1 VFEAS
6 LDEEHESPDL
16 DRRTFDAELDKRSTP
31 DDTEGQFKMQA
42 YTRRQSLP
50 NPAPSSPSFL
60 RSRQPTTV
68 KVSTLDPPLPS
79 SDLHLPG
86 FRSMS
91 SPIFRLKDLAYTK
104 LIIHALKYPR
114 ESVNGLLLGQLEAS
128 NAPIDIV
135 DAVPL
140 QHHRTKLSPGYIS
153 ETEVHTM
160 DVGLRMV
167 RSSPRLLPS
176 VTLNRVYIFGA
187 RYTTTYTDSCQL
199 HVVGFYEVPESFGDR
214 TLSKVGELVA
224 AKIKESD
231 FPTPVVLVVSLQR
244 LLVSLSSLIISDV
257 FNSSTAPC

>member
-1 VFEAS
+1 
-6 LDEEHESPDL
+6 
-16 DRRTFDAELDKRSTP
+16 
-31 DDTEGQFKMQA
+31 
-42 YTRRQSLP
+42 
-50 NPAPSSPSFL
+50 
-60 RSRQPTTV
+60 
-68 KVSTLDPPLPS
+68 
-79 SDLHLPG
+79 
-86 FRSMS
+86 
-91 SPIFRLKDLAYTK
+91 
-104 LIIHALKYPR
+104 
-114 ESVNGLLLGQLEAS
+114 
-128 NAPIDIV
+128 
-135 DAVPL
+135 
-140 QHHRTKLSPGYIS
+140 
-153 ETEVHTM
+153 M